1 MYFHNKI
8 FKAPS
13 VKRFH
18 LKCFQ
23 LLSQIFLKIPI
34 SKSEIHI
41 GKLLLPFILLFLT
54 LLANGQQLPVI
65 QQYILQPSLLNPAI
79 TGSSE
84 CSQFRLMDRHQWL
97 GFAGAPKTQILTAET
112 VITPK
117 TSSVSH
123 GLGLHLHND
132 INGAQKQLGGSAI
145 YAFHIYLNRR
155 KTLKM
160 GLGLSGTV
168 YQQAVDQ
175 RDFSP
180 MPNSVNPDPVING
193 NIIREF
199 NFDASTGVYIYHK
212 KFYIGFSAVQLLPYT
227 SSFHPYTNTRSFY
240 IYSGTIIPFRGQDF
254 TFLPSVLYCFNQ
266 EGEMHIDLNPGLVY
280 KDNYWIIISY
290 RHLLNDFPGQPNSLV
305 TYLGLNYK
313 NFSFGY
319 GFDIGLTALQ
329 KNHFG
334 SHEFMV
340 GYKIC
345 PYKCPCPAYR

>member
-1 MYFHNKI
+1 MYFLHKI
-8 FKAPS
+8 YLIS
-13 VKRFH
+13 HVKRFNSPW
-18 LKCFQ
+18 FQ
-23 LLSQIFLKIPI
+23 SLYYLFPQNPQYKIEFHFYKV
-34 SKSEIHI
+34 S
-41 GKLLLPFILLFLT
+41 LLLILLFFN
-54 LLANGQQLPVI
+54 LLAKGQQLPVI

-84 CSQFRLMDRHQWL
+84 CSKFRLMDRHQWL

-112 VITPK
+112 VLTPK
-117 TSSVSH
+117 TSSSSH
-123 GLGLHLHND
+123 GLGLHMHND
-132 INGAQKQLGGSAI
+132 INGAQKQIGGNVI
-145 YAFHIYLNRR
+145 YAFHFYLNRR

-168 YQQAVDQ
+168 YQQALDQ

-180 MPNSVNPDPVING
+180 MPPSSNPDPLING
-193 NIIREF
+193 NITREF

-212 KFYIGFSAVQLLPYT
+212 KFFAGFSAVQLLPAT

-240 IYSGTIIPFRGQDF
+240 LYSGTNIPFHGQDF
-254 TFLPSVLYCFNQ
+254 AFLPSVLYCFNQ
-266 EGEMHIDLNPGLVY
+266 EGEMHIDLNPGFVY
-280 KDNYWIIISY
+280 KENYWIIFSY
-290 RHLLNDFPGQPNSLV
+290 RHLLNDFPGQSNSLV
-305 TYLGLNYK
+305 TYLGLDYK

-340 GYKIC
+340 GYRFC
-345 PYKCPCPAYR
+345 LFRVPCPAYR